1 MTEKSNELSDKDK
14 VTQGSTNE
22 MKGIEK
28 KEQADQLEGDAEV
41 EEEKVEVTDSAV
53 DSESIQ
59 ENPTAE
65 ETEIVPEESATE
77 ATEDEVAVESSTIEE
92 DQISSEPSS
101 EELIED
107 KPEAVKALNEEVSAP
122 VEEQTPEEP
131 SETIESGVEV
141 KEVVSETIEPTVEA
155 PETIDSAVS
164 GDDKESSD
172 SESEESE
179 QEEDH
184 SNDPVELSDLTV
196 VQLLKLLKDKIQA
209 NPVLKLDKIA
219 HEIKA
224 AFDELISKEK
234 VDALDKFKA
243 EGGAEDEFEYRQD
256 AEEREF
262 LKVFNDF
269 RYQLN
274 SLRKEAERQKEKNL
288 AIKTELLNK
297 LRDLVDGEETTLSM
311 STIKSIQEEWKSI
324 GPVPTSQNRN
334 LWASFNALMD
344 RFYDN
349 RSIYFELKELDRK
362 KNLESKTE
370 LCEKAEALKDAPD
383 LKEAIRQL
391 NELHEEFKHIGPVP
405 REEQENLW
413 QRFKGAS
420 DAVYDRR
427 KDFFEGQKEVF
438 KQNQTEKEALIAQL
452 DSFADFKA
460 DRIKDWNIKTKE
472 ILEIQK
478 TWEKI
483 GPVTKEA
490 GKEINKAF
498 WAAFKHFF
506 HNKNMFF
513 KELDEIRATNQ
524 KKAEEL
530 ITQAEELMNNTDWQ
544 NTANQLVKLQQEWKK
559 LGPTPEKNRD
569 SLYKKFKT
577 ACDTFFE
584 NRRNSNKQANS
595 EFDENL
601 KKKQDII
608 KQILEA
614 SKGTELS
621 EDTLTDLVS
630 EFNETGF
637 VPRKNIKEIQA
648 QFKEAVD
655 AYLEKMDPSGSGR
668 EDFLFRLNLN
678 RIQSDPNSTKTL
690 NRKEHG
696 IRKQITDL
704 ENSITL
710 WRNNLEFFAAS
721 KTADKLKDQF
731 DIKIK
736 KAEEEIDKLKS
747 KLSILK
753 EF

>member
-14 VTQGSTNE
+14 VTQASENE
-22 MKGIEK
+22 AKGIK
-28 KEQADQLEGDAEV
+28 KVNQAEQT
-41 EEEKVEVTDSAV
+41 EEEATATDGKIETIEAV
-53 DSESIQ
+53 GADSESS
-59 ENPTAE
+59 
-65 ETEIVPEESATE
+65 V
-77 ATEDEVAVESSTIEE
+77 
-92 DQISSEPSS
+92 
-101 EELIED
+101 
-107 KPEAVKALNEEVSAP
+107 NEAP
-122 VEEQTPEEP
+122 VEEAPLYEDDPLSDEAEANSDQPEQGKIEASDTPESIPE
-131 SETIESGVEV
+131 
-141 KEVVSETIEPTVEA
+141 EVVEDKEEVLEDAVEDVVTPESPEISAEETSEVIGAAVETVENDTK
-155 PETIDSAVS
+155 ET
-164 GDDKESSD
+164 D
-172 SESEESE
+172 SEDSEH
-179 QEEDH
+179 EEDH
-184 SNDPVELSDLTV
+184 SDEPVELSGLTS
-196 VQLLKLLKDKIQA
+196 VQLLKLLKDKIQ
-209 NPVLKLDKIA
+209 NTPILKLDKIA
-219 HEIKA
+219 HEIKT

-234 VDALDKFKA
+234 EEALTKFKA
-243 EGGAEDEFEYRQD
+243 DGGTEEEFEYRHHE
-256 AEEREF
+256 EEREF
-262 LKVFNDF
+262 LKIFNDF

-274 SLRKEAERQKEKNL
+274 SVRKEAERQKEKNL
-288 AIKTELLNK
+288 TTKTELLNK

-311 STIKSIQEEWKSI
+311 STIKSIQDEWKSI

-362 KNLESKTE
+362 KNLESKNE
-370 LCEKAEALKDAPD
+370 LCDKAEALKGASD
-383 LKEAIRQL
+383 LKDAIRQL

-405 REEQENLW
+405 RDEQENLW
-413 QRFKGAS
+413 QRFKAAS

-427 KDFFEGQKEVF
+427 KDFYEGQKEVF
-438 KQNQTEKEALIAQL
+438 KQNQTEKETLIAQL
-452 DSFADFKA
+452 VTYADYKA
-460 DRIKDWNIKTKE
+460 DRIKDWNTKTKE

-478 TWEKI
+478 AWEKI

-530 ITQAEELMNNTDWQ
+530 ITQAEALMENKDWQ
-544 NTANQLVKLQQEWKK
+544 STANQLVKLQQEWKT

-569 SLYKKFKT
+569 SLYKKFKA

-584 NRRNSNKQANS
+584 NRRNSNKQSNN

-608 KQILEA
+608 KQIQEGA
-614 SKGTELS
+614 KGTELS
-621 EDTLTDLVS
+621 EDTLTTLVS

-648 QFKEAVD
+648 QFKDAVD
-655 AYLEKMDPSGSGR
+655 AYLEKLDSSGSGR

-678 RIQSDPNSTKTL
+678 RIQTDPNAAKTL

>member
-14 VTQGSTNE
+14 VTQASSDE
-22 MKGIEK
+22 AKGIEK
-28 KEQADQLEGDAEV
+28 DPQTETAEGVESSSEDIAEATNATPEVAEV
-41 EEEKVEVTDSAV
+41 SEENPPAEVTEVV
-53 DSESIQ
+53 DETSEEASEVISD
-59 ENPTAE
+59 ELAE
-65 ETEIVPEESATE
+65 ET
-77 ATEDEVAVESSTIEE
+77 
-92 DQISSEPSS
+92 ISE
-101 EELIED
+101 
-107 KPEAVKALNEEVSAP
+107 EAVKTEP
-122 VEEQTPEEP
+122 V
-131 SETIESGVEV
+131 
-141 KEVVSETIEPTVEA
+141 
-155 PETIDSAVS
+155 
-164 GDDKESSD
+164 
-172 SESEESE
+172 SESEEIAADESSLPLVE
-179 QEEDH
+179 ETSPADTAIAPVTESVSTEEETEEADHEEDH
-184 SNDPVELSDLTV
+184 SDEPVELAGLTT
-196 VQLLKLLKDKIQA
+196 VQLLKLLRDKIQ
-209 NPVLKLDKIA
+209 NLPILKLDKIA

-224 AFDELISKEK
+224 AFDDLIGKEK
-234 VDALDKFKA
+234 EEALAKFKA
-243 EGGAEDEFEYRQD
+243 EGGTEEEFEYRHHE
-256 AEEREF
+256 EEREF
-262 LKVFNDF
+262 LKLFNDF

-274 SLRKEAERQKEKNL
+274 SQRKEAERQKEKNL
-288 AIKTELLNK
+288 SSKTELLNK

-311 STIKSIQEEWKSI
+311 SAIKAIQEQWKTI

-370 LCEKAEALKDAPD
+370 LCEKAEALSNEPE

-405 REEQENLW
+405 REDQENLW
-413 QRFKGAS
+413 QRFKAAS

-427 KDFFEGQKEVF
+427 KDFYEGQKEVYL
-438 KQNQTEKEALIAQL
+438 QNQAEKEALIVQL
-452 DSFADFKA
+452 TAFVDFKA
-460 DRIKDWNIKTKE
+460 DRIKDWNSKTKE
-472 ILEIQK
+472 ILDIQK

-530 ITQAEELMNNTDWQ
+530 IAKAEGLMNNSDWQ
-544 NTANQLVKLQQEWKK
+544 NTANQLVSLQQEWKK
-559 LGPTPEKNRD
+559 LGPIPEKNRD
-569 SLYKKFKT
+569 SLYKKFKV

-584 NRRNSNKQANS
+584 NRRNSNKQANN

-614 SKGTELS
+614 AKGSDLS
-621 EDTLTDLVS
+621 EDTLTDWVS

-721 KTADKLKDQF
+721 KTADKLRDQF

-736 KAEEEIDKLKS
+736 KAEEEIEKLKS

>member
-1 MTEKSNELSDKDK
+1 MTEKSNELSGKDK
-14 VTQGSTNE
+14 VTEASVNE
-22 MKGIEK
+22 AEGIKKGD
-28 KEQADQLEGDAEV
+28 QAELTEGEAIAEEGQTESADSQSSLDEVMPEEAPPSKVAPLAEEV
-41 EEEKVEVTDSAV
+41 ETNSAQLQEEELEKNVVSDSTSNEVVEEKEEVDKAPVKETETPESPKKSAV
-53 DSESIQ
+53 
-59 ENPTAE
+59 NTP
-65 ETEIVPEESATE
+65 
-77 ATEDEVAVESSTIEE
+77 
-92 DQISSEPSS
+92 
-101 EELIED
+101 ELIE
-107 KPEAVKALNEEVSAP
+107 SAA
-122 VEEQTPEEP
+122 ETSDHDTPE
-131 SETIESGVEV
+131 T
-141 KEVVSETIEPTVEA
+141 
-155 PETIDSAVS
+155 
-164 GDDKESSD
+164 
-172 SESEESE
+172 ESEEADH
-179 QEEDH
+179 EEDH
-184 SNDPVELSDLTV
+184 SDEPVELSGLTSI
-196 VQLLKLLKDKIQA
+196 QLLKLLKDKIQQT
-209 NPVLKLDKIA
+209 PILKLDKIA
-219 HEIKA
+219 HEIKT

-234 VDALDKFKA
+234 DEAFNKFKA
-243 EGGAEDEFEYRQD
+243 DGGAEDEFEYRHNE
-256 AEEREF
+256 EEREF
-262 LKVFNDF
+262 LKIFNDF

-274 SLRKEAERQKEKNL
+274 AVRKEAERQKEKNL
-288 AIKTELLNK
+288 TAKTELLNK

-311 STIKSIQEEWKSI
+311 STIKSIQDEWKAI

-362 KNLESKTE
+362 KNLESKSE
-370 LCEKAEALKDAPD
+370 LCEKAEALKNSSD

-405 REEQENLW
+405 REDQENLW
-413 QRFKGAS
+413 QRFKAAS

-427 KDFFEGQKEVF
+427 KDFYEGQKEVF
-438 KQNQTEKEALIAQL
+438 KQNQIEKEALIAQL
-452 DSFADFKA
+452 VTYADYKA
-460 DRIKDWNIKTKE
+460 DRIKDWNTKTKE

-478 TWEKI
+478 AWEKI

-513 KELDEIRATNQ
+513 KELDEIRASNQ

-530 ITQAEELMNNTDWQ
+530 IIQAEALMENKDWQ
-544 NTANQLVKLQQEWKK
+544 STSNQLVKLQQEWKT

-569 SLYKKFKT
+569 SLYKKFKA

-584 NRRNSNKQANS
+584 NRRNSNKQSNN

-601 KKKQDII
+601 KKKQGII
-608 KQILEA
+608 KQIQEA
-614 SKGTELS
+614 AIGTELS
-621 EDTLTDLVS
+621 ESTLTDLVS

-637 VPRKNIKEIQA
+637 VPRKNIKEIQV

-655 AYLEKMDPSGSGR
+655 AYLEKLGGSGSGR

-736 KAEEEIDKLKS
+736 KAEEEIEKLKS

>member
-14 VTQGSTNE
+14 VTQASLNE
-22 MKGIEK
+22 VKGIEK
-28 KEQADQLEGDAEV
+28 EDQGEQSEDDAVEAKEEPELEEVASAETASKIEDQSAEV
-41 EEEKVEVTDSAV
+41 EVNAEEELPVVEVESVLDISQESVETE
-53 DSESIQ
+53 SEPIT
-59 ENPTAE
+59 ENTAE
-65 ETEIVPEESATE
+65 NN
-77 ATEDEVAVESSTIEE
+77 EVTVESSEE
-92 DQISSEPSS
+92 NFSIAS
-101 EELIED
+101 EEPAETVSPND
-107 KPEAVKALNEEVSAP
+107 VEVVGEAAKKDSPDSETSENEE
-122 VEEQTPEEP
+122 
-131 SETIESGVEV
+131 
-141 KEVVSETIEPTVEA
+141 
-155 PETIDSAVS
+155 
-164 GDDKESSD
+164 
-172 SESEESE
+172 
-179 QEEDH
+179 EEDH
-184 SNDPVELSDLTV
+184 SNDPVELSGLTK
-196 VQLLKLLKDKIQA
+196 VQLLKLLKDKIHTI
-209 NPVLKLDKIA
+209 PVLKLDKIA

-224 AFDELISKEK
+224 AFDELTGKDKEE
-234 VDALDKFKA
+234 ALNKFKS
-243 EGGAEDEFEYRQD
+243 EGGAEDDFEYRQHE
-256 AEEREF
+256 EEREF

-288 AIKTELLNK
+288 SAKTELLNK

-311 STIKSIQEEWKSI
+311 GTIKSIQEEWKTI
-324 GPVPTSQNRN
+324 GPVPTAQNRN

-370 LCEKAEALKDAPD
+370 LCEKAEALKEVKD
-383 LKEAIRQL
+383 LKDAIRML

-405 REEQENLW
+405 REEQEDLW
-413 QRFKGAS
+413 QRFKAAS

-452 DSFADFKA
+452 VSFADFKA
-460 DRIKDWNIKTKE
+460 DRIKDWNTKTKE
-472 ILEIQK
+472 ILDIQK
-478 TWEKI
+478 SWEKI

-506 HNKNMFF
+506 HNKNLFF
-513 KELDEIRATNQ
+513 KELDEIRAANQ

-530 ITQAEELMNNTDWQ
+530 IAQADALKDNTDWQ

-569 SLYKKFKT
+569 GLYKKFKA
-577 ACDTFFE
+577 ACDAFFD

-595 EFDENL
+595 EFEDNL

-608 KQILEA
+608 RQIQEA
-614 SKGTELS
+614 TVGSDLQEETLS
-621 EDTLTDLVS
+621 TWVS

-648 QFKEAVD
+648 QFKDAVD
-655 AYLEKMDPSGSGR
+655 KYLEKLNPSGSDR
-668 EDFLFRLNLN
+668 DDFLFRLNLN
-678 RIQSDPNSTKTL
+678 RIQTDPNSIKTL

-696 IRKQITDL
+696 IRKQISDL

-710 WRNNLEFFAAS
+710 WKNNLEYFAAS

-731 DIKIK
+731 DIKIQ
-736 KAEEEIDKLKS
+736 KAEEEVDKLKK
-747 KLSILK
+747 KLTILK